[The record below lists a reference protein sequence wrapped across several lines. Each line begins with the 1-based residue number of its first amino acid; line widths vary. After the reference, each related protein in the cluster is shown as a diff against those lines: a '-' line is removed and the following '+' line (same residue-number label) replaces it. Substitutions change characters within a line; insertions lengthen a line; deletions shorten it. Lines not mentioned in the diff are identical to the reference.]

1 MIKKPLYVKINF
13 NILKNLT
20 YGYEGGLTLHP
31 YHLIMN
37 KMLKRNFAFIPIE
50 EVVTKMNNDKIQY
63 FVIENDKPYA
73 VKRGKRKSDI
83 NYIACQIVRMDCPL
97 KTALDYLEEYDY
109 LLVRDEAK
117 EYIGYLWKESLMH
130 DLAYELECINA
141 YLNTILETINESCT
155 VIDGNQNV
163 IYWTKGAESIFSV
176 SGNHIIG
183 QPITN
188 FFKEDQLEILHTLQH
203 GKSVYQQQHFP
214 REDLVVM
221 INSNPVML
229 NDKTIGAVVAETD
242 ITHVKK
248 LNEELHLTSEKLLNL
263 EKQMNTN
270 GLAYDPF
277 TLIRGNSPQLKSVL
291 EKVKK
296 VAETEANILIYG
308 ESGVG
313 KELFARA
320 VHAIREKPEAPFV
333 AINCGAI
340 PSGLFESEIFGYE
353 KGAFSGAHQKGKKG
367 KVELARGGTLFL
379 DEIGEMPLDMQ
390 VKILRLLQEKTFYA
404 VGGTKEMDVDFNLV
418 AATNRDLKQLV
429 AEGKFREDLYYR
441 LNVVNFTVPPLRER
455 ASDILEISNYFLYEK
470 SIKYNR
476 PIQGIPPEIA
486 NILLHYQWPGNV
498 RELSNVIERLVVFSN
513 EGAIHLEDLPA
524 DILAAVPKAELLE
537 IPKDVPQSNGTQLN
551 EQLEHYEREII
562 LQQLASVNGNK
573 KICAKNLGITRATL
587 YNRLKRLNIDV

>member
-1 MIKKPLYVKINF
+1 M
-13 NILKNLT
+13 
-20 YGYEGGLTLHP
+20 HP

-37 KMLKRNFAFIPIE
+37 KILKRNFAIISTDDI
-50 EVVTKMNNDKIQY
+50 VSKINDDSKQY
-63 FVIENDKPYA
+63 FVLENNKPYA
-73 VKRGKRKSDI
+73 TMRGKRKNDVH
-83 NYIACQIVRMDCPL
+83 YVACHTIQLDCPL
-97 KTALDYLEEYDY
+97 NIAIEYMKEY
-109 LLVRDEAK
+109 EFLLVCSEEK
-117 EYIGYLWKESLMH
+117 QYLGYLWRESLVY
-130 DLAYELECINA
+130 DLAYELECGNA
-141 YLNTILETINESCT
+141 YLQTILDTINESCT
-155 VIDGNQNV
+155 VIDAEQNV
-163 IYWTKGAESIFSV
+163 VYWTKGAESIFSV
-176 SGNHIIG
+176 SGENIIG
-183 QPITN
+183 KPITQ

-203 GKSVYQQQHFP
+203 RKSVYQQQHFP

-229 NDKTIGAVVAETD
+229 HDKTIGAVVAETD

-277 TLIRGNSPQLKSVL
+277 TLIRGNSPKLKEVL

-379 DEIGEMPLDMQ
+379 DEIGEMPLEMQ
-390 VKILRLLQEKTFYA
+390 VKILRLLQEKTFYT
-404 VGGTKEMDVDFNLV
+404 VGGTKEMDVEFNLV

-476 PIQGIPPEIA
+476 PIQGIPTEIA
-486 NILLHYQWPGNV
+486 NVLLKYQWPGNV
-498 RELSNVIERLVVFSN
+498 RELSNVIERLVVFSD
-513 EGAIHLEDLPA
+513 EGAIHMEDLPT
-524 DILAAVPKAELLE
+524 DILAAM
-537 IPKDVPQSNGTQLN
+537 PKDEKLEVKRDFPLGTELN
-551 EQLEHYEREII
+551 NQLEHYEREII
-562 LQQLASVNGNK
+562 LEQLAKVNGNK
-573 KICAKNLGITRATL
+573 KTCAKNLGITRATL
-587 YNRLKRLNIDV
+587 YNRLKKLNIDV

>member
-1 MIKKPLYVKINF
+1 MCQNLFILFKNIRHIF
-13 NILKNLT
+13 N
-20 YGYEGGLTLHP
+20 EGGLILHP

-37 KMLKRNFAFIPIE
+37 KLLKRNLAFIPTE
-50 EVVTKMNNDKIQY
+50 DVVDKLRDDQTQY
-63 FVIENDKPYA
+63 FVIENEKPYA
-73 VKRGKRKSDI
+73 IKRGKRKSDFE
-83 NYIACQIVRMDCPL
+83 YIACQIVRMDCPL
-97 KTALDYLEEYDY
+97 KTALAYLEEYEC
-109 LLVRDEAK
+109 LLIRDETK
-117 EYIGYLWKESLMH
+117 QYIGYLWGKSLLY
-130 DLAYELECINA
+130 DLAYELECMTT

-155 VIDGNQNV
+155 VIDREQNV
-163 IYWTKGAESIFSV
+163 LYWTKGAESIFSV
-176 SGNHIIG
+176 SGKNIIG

-221 INSNPVML
+221 INSKPVIL
-229 NDKTIGAVVAETD
+229 NDQTIGAVVSETD

-248 LNEELHLTSEKLLNL
+248 LNEELHITSEKLLNL
-263 EKQMNTN
+263 EKKMNTN

-277 TLIRGNSPQLKSVL
+277 TLIRGNSPQLKKVL

-296 VAETEANILIYG
+296 VTKTETNILIYG

-320 VHAIREKPEAPFV
+320 VHAIREKADAPFV

-404 VGGTKEMDVDFNLV
+404 VGGTKEMAVDFNLV
-418 AATNRDLKQLV
+418 AATNKDLKKLV
-429 AEGKFREDLYYR
+429 EEGKFREDLYYR
-441 LNVVNFTVPPLRER
+441 LNVVNFTVPALRER
-455 ASDILEISNYFLYEK
+455 ASDILEISNYFLYET

-476 PIQGIPPEIA
+476 PIHGIPPEIA
-486 NILLHYQWPGNV
+486 SILLQYQWPGNV
-498 RELSNVIERLVVFSN
+498 RELGNVIERLVVFSD
-513 EGAIHLEDLPA
+513 EGIIHIEDLPA
-524 DILAAVPKAELLE
+524 DILAT
-537 IPKDVPQSNGTQLN
+537 IPKSEPEPRKDLSQEAHLSD
-551 EQLEHYEREII
+551 QLEHFEREII
-562 LQQLASVNGNK
+562 LEQLALVNGNK
-573 KICAKNLGITRATL
+573 QICAKNLGITRATL
-587 YNRLKRLNIDV
+587 YNRLKKLDIDV

>member
-1 MIKKPLYVKINF
+1 M
-13 NILKNLT
+13 
-20 YGYEGGLTLHP
+20 HP
-31 YHLIMN
+31 YHLIVN
-37 KMLKRNFAFIPIE
+37 KILKRNFAIISTDDI
-50 EVVTKMNNDKIQY
+50 VSKINDDSKQY
-63 FVIENDKPYA
+63 FVLENNKPYA
-73 VKRGKRKSDI
+73 TMRGKRKNDVH
-83 NYIACQIVRMDCPL
+83 YVACHTIQLDCPL
-97 KTALDYLEEYDY
+97 NIAIEYMKEY
-109 LLVRDEAK
+109 EFLLVCSEEK
-117 EYIGYLWKESLMH
+117 QYLGYLWRESLVY
-130 DLAYELECINA
+130 DLAYELECGNA
-141 YLNTILETINESCT
+141 YLQTILDTINESCT
-155 VIDGNQNV
+155 VIDAEQNV
-163 IYWTKGAESIFSV
+163 VYWTKGAESIFSV
-176 SGNHIIG
+176 SGENIIG
-183 QPITN
+183 KPITQ

-203 GKSVYQQQHFP
+203 RKSVYQQQHFP

-229 NDKTIGAVVAETD
+229 HDKTIGAVVAETD

-277 TLIRGNSPQLKSVL
+277 TLIRGNSPKLKEIL

-379 DEIGEMPLDMQ
+379 DEIGEMPLEMQ
-390 VKILRLLQEKTFYA
+390 VKILRLLQEKTFYT
-404 VGGTKEMDVDFNLV
+404 VGGTKEMDVEFNLV
-418 AATNRDLKQLV
+418 AATNRNLKQLV

-476 PIQGIPPEIA
+476 PIQGIPTEIA
-486 NILLHYQWPGNV
+486 NVLLKYQWPGNV
-498 RELSNVIERLVVFSN
+498 RELSNVIERLVVFSD
-513 EGAIHLEDLPA
+513 EGAIHIEDLPT
-524 DILAAVPKAELLE
+524 DILAAM
-537 IPKDVPQSNGTQLN
+537 PKDEKLEVKRDFPLGTELN
-551 EQLEHYEREII
+551 NQLEHYEREII
-562 LQQLASVNGNK
+562 LEQLAKVNGNK
-573 KICAKNLGITRATL
+573 KTCAKNLGITRATL
-587 YNRLKRLNIDV
+587 YNRLKKLNIDV

>member
-1 MIKKPLYVKINF
+1 MSDEGEL
-13 NILKNLT
+13 IL
-20 YGYEGGLTLHP
+20 HS

-37 KMLKRNFAFIPIE
+37 KVLKRNFIFIPVE
-50 EVVTKMNNDKIQY
+50 DVGTKLNDDTTQY
-63 FVIENDKPYA
+63 FVIENEKPYA
-73 VKRGKRKSDI
+73 VKRGKRKSDLE
-83 NYIACQIVRMDCPL
+83 YIACQIVRMDCPI
-97 KTALDYLEEYDY
+97 KTALDYLEDYDF
-109 LLVRDEAK
+109 LLIRDETK
-117 EYIGYLWKESLMH
+117 QYIGYLSKESLLY

-155 VIDGNQNV
+155 VIDHHQNV

-176 SGNHIIG
+176 AGENIIG
-183 QPITN
+183 KPITD

-203 GKSVYQQQHFP
+203 RKSVYQQQHFP

-248 LNEELHLTSEKLLNL
+248 LNEELHITSEKLLNL

-277 TLIRGNSPQLKSVL
+277 TLIRGNSPTLKKVL
-291 EKVKK
+291 EQVNK
-296 VAETEANILIYG
+296 VAKTEANILIYG

-320 VHAIREKPEAPFV
+320 VHAIREKPDAPFV

-429 AEGKFREDLYYR
+429 EEGKFREDLYYR

-455 ASDILEISNYFLYEK
+455 ATDILEISNYFLYEK

-486 NILLHYQWPGNV
+486 NILLQYQWPGNV
-498 RELSNVIERLVVFSN
+498 RELGNVIERLVVFSD
-513 EGAIHLEDLPA
+513 EGAIHIEDLPA
-524 DILAAVPKAELLE
+524 DILAAVPKSEKLDVR
-537 IPKDVPQSNGTQLN
+537 KDLPQGTQLSD
-551 EQLEHYEREII
+551 QLEHYEREII
-562 LQQLASVNGNK
+562 LEQLALVNGNK
-573 KICAKNLGITRATL
+573 KICAQKLGITRATL
-587 YNRLKRLNIDV
+587 YNRLKKLNIDV

>member
-1 MIKKPLYVKINF
+1 M
-13 NILKNLT
+13 
-20 YGYEGGLTLHP
+20 HP
-31 YHLIMN
+31 YHLIVN
-37 KMLKRNFAFIPIE
+37 KILKRNFAIISTDDI
-50 EVVTKMNNDKIQY
+50 VSKINDDSKQY
-63 FVIENDKPYA
+63 FVLENNKPYA
-73 VKRGKRKSDI
+73 TMRGKRKNDVH
-83 NYIACQIVRMDCPL
+83 YVACHTIQLDCPL
-97 KTALDYLEEYDY
+97 NIAIEYMKEY
-109 LLVRDEAK
+109 EFLLVCSEEK
-117 EYIGYLWKESLMH
+117 QYLGYLWRESLVY
-130 DLAYELECINA
+130 DLAYELECGNA
-141 YLNTILETINESCT
+141 YLQTILDTINESCT
-155 VIDGNQNV
+155 VIDAEQNV
-163 IYWTKGAESIFSV
+163 VYWTKGAESIFSV
-176 SGNHIIG
+176 SGENIIG
-183 QPITN
+183 KPITQ

-203 GKSVYQQQHFP
+203 RKSVYQQQHFP

-229 NDKTIGAVVAETD
+229 HDKTIGAVVAETD

-277 TLIRGNSPQLKSVL
+277 TLIRGNSQKLKEVL

-379 DEIGEMPLDMQ
+379 DEIGEMPLEMQ
-390 VKILRLLQEKTFYA
+390 VKILRLLQEKTFYT
-404 VGGTKEMDVDFNLV
+404 VGGTKEIDVEFNLV

-429 AEGKFREDLYYR
+429 AEEKFREDLYYR

-476 PIQGIPPEIA
+476 PIQGIPTEIA
-486 NILLHYQWPGNV
+486 NVLLKYQWPGNV
-498 RELSNVIERLVVFSN
+498 RELSNVIERLVVFSD
-513 EGAIHLEDLPA
+513 EGAIHMEDLPT
-524 DILAAVPKAELLE
+524 DILAAM
-537 IPKDVPQSNGTQLN
+537 PKDEKLEVKRDFPLGTELN
-551 EQLEHYEREII
+551 NQLEHYEREII
-562 LQQLASVNGNK
+562 LEQLAKVNGNK
-573 KICAKNLGITRATL
+573 KTCAKNLGITRATL
-587 YNRLKRLNIDV
+587 YNRLKKLNIDV

>member
-1 MIKKPLYVKINF
+1 
-13 NILKNLT
+13 
-20 YGYEGGLTLHP
+20 
-31 YHLIMN
+31 MN
-37 KMLKRNFAFIPIE
+37 KILKRNFAIISTDDI
-50 EVVTKMNNDKIQY
+50 VSKINDDSKQY
-63 FVIENDKPYA
+63 FVLENNKPYA
-73 VKRGKRKSDI
+73 TMRGKRKNDVH
-83 NYIACQIVRMDCPL
+83 YVACHTIQLDCPL
-97 KTALDYLEEYDY
+97 NIAIEYMKEY
-109 LLVRDEAK
+109 EFLLVCSEEK
-117 EYIGYLWKESLMH
+117 QYLGYLWRESLVY
-130 DLAYELECINA
+130 DLAYELECGNA
-141 YLNTILETINESCT
+141 YLQTILDTINESCT
-155 VIDGNQNV
+155 VIDAEQNV
-163 IYWTKGAESIFSV
+163 VYWTKGAESIFSV
-176 SGNHIIG
+176 SGENIIG
-183 QPITN
+183 KPITQ

-203 GKSVYQQQHFP
+203 RKSVYQQQHFP

-229 NDKTIGAVVAETD
+229 HDKTIGAVVAETD

-277 TLIRGNSPQLKSVL
+277 TLIRGNSPKLKEVL

-320 VHAIREKPEAPFV
+320 VHATREKPEAPFV

-379 DEIGEMPLDMQ
+379 DEIGEMPLEMQ
-390 VKILRLLQEKTFYA
+390 VKILRLLQEKTFYT
-404 VGGTKEMDVDFNLV
+404 VGGTKEMDVEFNLV

-476 PIQGIPPEIA
+476 PIQGIPTEIA
-486 NILLHYQWPGNV
+486 NVLLKYQWPGNV
-498 RELSNVIERLVVFSN
+498 RELSNVIERLVVFSD
-513 EGAIHLEDLPA
+513 EGAIHMEDLPT
-524 DILAAVPKAELLE
+524 DILAAM
-537 IPKDVPQSNGTQLN
+537 PKDEKLEVKRDFPLGTELN
-551 EQLEHYEREII
+551 NQLEHYEREII
-562 LQQLASVNGNK
+562 LEQLAKVNGNK
-573 KICAKNLGITRATL
+573 KTCAKNLGITRATL
-587 YNRLKRLNIDV
+587 YNRLKKLNIDV

>member
-1 MIKKPLYVKINF
+1 M
-13 NILKNLT
+13 
-20 YGYEGGLTLHP
+20 HP

-37 KMLKRNFAFIPIE
+37 KRLKRNFAIISTDDI
-50 EVVTKMNNDKIQY
+50 VSKINDGSKQY
-63 FVIENDKPYA
+63 FVIENNKPYA
-73 VKRGKRKSDI
+73 TMRGKRKSDVH
-83 NYIACQIVRMDCPL
+83 YVACHTIQLDCPL
-97 KTALDYLEEYDY
+97 NIAIEYMKEY
-109 LLVRDEAK
+109 EFLLVCSE
-117 EYIGYLWKESLMH
+117 ENQYLGYLWRESLLY
-130 DLAYELECINA
+130 DLAYELECGNA
-141 YLNTILETINESCT
+141 YLQTILDTINESCT
-155 VIDGNQNV
+155 VIDAEQNV
-163 IYWTKGAESIFSV
+163 VYWTKGAESIFSV
-176 SGNHIIG
+176 SGENIIG
-183 QPITN
+183 KPITQ

-203 GKSVYQQQHFP
+203 RKSVYQQQHFP

-229 NDKTIGAVVAETD
+229 HDKTIGAVVAETD

-248 LNEELHLTSEKLLNL
+248 LNEELHITSEKLLNL

-277 TLIRGNSPQLKSVL
+277 TLIRGNSQKLKEVL

-379 DEIGEMPLDMQ
+379 DEIGEMPLEMQ
-390 VKILRLLQEKTFYA
+390 VKILRLLQEKTFYT
-404 VGGTKEMDVDFNLV
+404 VGGTKEIDVEFNLV

-476 PIQGIPPEIA
+476 PIQGIPTEIA
-486 NILLHYQWPGNV
+486 NVLLKYQWPGNV
-498 RELSNVIERLVVFSN
+498 RELSNVIERLVVFSD
-513 EGAIHLEDLPA
+513 EGAIHMEDLPT
-524 DILAAVPKAELLE
+524 DILAAM
-537 IPKDVPQSNGTQLN
+537 PKDEKLEVKRDFPLGTELN
-551 EQLEHYEREII
+551 NQLEHYEREII
-562 LQQLASVNGNK
+562 LEQLAKVNGNK
-573 KICAKNLGITRATL
+573 KTCAKNLGITRATL
-587 YNRLKRLNIDV
+587 YNRLKKLNIDV

>member
-1 MIKKPLYVKINF
+1 M
-13 NILKNLT
+13 
-20 YGYEGGLTLHP
+20 HP

-37 KMLKRNFAFIPIE
+37 KILKRNFAIISTDDI
-50 EVVTKMNNDKIQY
+50 VSKINDDSKQY
-63 FVIENDKPYA
+63 FVLENNKPYA
-73 VKRGKRKSDI
+73 TMRGKRKNDVH
-83 NYIACQIVRMDCPL
+83 YVACHTIQLDCPL
-97 KTALDYLEEYDY
+97 NIAIEYMKEY
-109 LLVRDEAK
+109 EFLLVCSEEK
-117 EYIGYLWKESLMH
+117 QYLGYLWRESLVY
-130 DLAYELECINA
+130 DLAYELECGNA
-141 YLNTILETINESCT
+141 YLQTILDTINESCT
-155 VIDGNQNV
+155 VIDAEQNV
-163 IYWTKGAESIFSV
+163 VYWTKGAESIFSV
-176 SGNHIIG
+176 SGENIIG
-183 QPITN
+183 KPITQ

-203 GKSVYQQQHFP
+203 RKSVYQQQHFP

-229 NDKTIGAVVAETD
+229 HDKTIGAVVAETD

-277 TLIRGNSPQLKSVL
+277 TLIRGNSPKLKEVL

-379 DEIGEMPLDMQ
+379 DEIGEMPLEMQ
-390 VKILRLLQEKTFYA
+390 VKILRLLQEKTFYT
-404 VGGTKEMDVDFNLV
+404 VGGTKEMDVEFNLV

-476 PIQGIPPEIA
+476 PIQGIPTEIA
-486 NILLHYQWPGNV
+486 NVLLKYQWPGNV
-498 RELSNVIERLVVFSN
+498 RELSNVIERLVVFSD
-513 EGAIHLEDLPA
+513 EGAIHMEDLPT
-524 DILAAVPKAELLE
+524 DILAAM
-537 IPKDVPQSNGTQLN
+537 PKDEKLEVKRDFPLGTELN
-551 EQLEHYEREII
+551 NQLEHYEREII
-562 LQQLASVNGNK
+562 LEQLAKVNGNK

-587 YNRLKRLNIDV
+587 YNRLKKLNIDV

>member
-1 MIKKPLYVKINF
+1 M
-13 NILKNLT
+13 
-20 YGYEGGLTLHP
+20 HP

-37 KMLKRNFAFIPIE
+37 KILKRNFAIISTDDI
-50 EVVTKMNNDKIQY
+50 VSKINDDSKQY
-63 FVIENDKPYA
+63 FVLENNKPYA
-73 VKRGKRKSDI
+73 TMRGKRKNDVH
-83 NYIACQIVRMDCPL
+83 YVACHTIQLDCPL
-97 KTALDYLEEYDY
+97 NIAIEYMKEY
-109 LLVRDEAK
+109 EFLLVCSEEK
-117 EYIGYLWKESLMH
+117 QYLGYLWRESLVY
-130 DLAYELECINA
+130 DLAYELECGNA
-141 YLNTILETINESCT
+141 YLQTILDTINESCT
-155 VIDGNQNV
+155 VIDAEQNV
-163 IYWTKGAESIFSV
+163 VYWTKGAESIFSV
-176 SGNHIIG
+176 SGENIIG
-183 QPITN
+183 KPITQ

-203 GKSVYQQQHFP
+203 RKSVYQQQHFP

-229 NDKTIGAVVAETD
+229 HDKTIGAVVAETD

-277 TLIRGNSPQLKSVL
+277 TLIRGNSPKLKEVL

-379 DEIGEMPLDMQ
+379 DEIGEMPLEMQ
-390 VKILRLLQEKTFYA
+390 VKILRLLQEKTFYT
-404 VGGTKEMDVDFNLV
+404 VGGTKEMDVEFNLV
-418 AATNRDLKQLV
+418 AATNRNLKQLV

-476 PIQGIPPEIA
+476 PIQGIPTEIA
-486 NILLHYQWPGNV
+486 NVLLKYQWPGNV
-498 RELSNVIERLVVFSN
+498 RELSNVIERLVVFSD
-513 EGAIHLEDLPA
+513 EGAIHMEDLPT
-524 DILAAVPKAELLE
+524 DILAAMPKGEKLEVKRDFPLGTEL
-537 IPKDVPQSNGTQLN
+537 NN
-551 EQLEHYEREII
+551 QLEHYEREII
-562 LQQLASVNGNK
+562 LEQLAKVNGNK
-573 KICAKNLGITRATL
+573 KTCAKNLGITRATL
-587 YNRLKRLNIDV
+587 YNRLKKLNIDV

>member
-1 MIKKPLYVKINF
+1 
-13 NILKNLT
+13 
-20 YGYEGGLTLHP
+20 
-31 YHLIMN
+31 MN
-37 KMLKRNFAFIPIE
+37 KILKRNFAIISTDDI
-50 EVVTKMNNDKIQY
+50 VSKINDDSKQY
-63 FVIENDKPYA
+63 FVLENNKPYA
-73 VKRGKRKSDI
+73 TMRGKRKNDVH
-83 NYIACQIVRMDCPL
+83 YVACHTIQLDCPL
-97 KTALDYLEEYDY
+97 NIAIEYMKEY
-109 LLVRDEAK
+109 EFLLVCSEEK
-117 EYIGYLWKESLMH
+117 QYLGYLWRESLVY
-130 DLAYELECINA
+130 DLAYELECGNA
-141 YLNTILETINESCT
+141 YLQTILDTINESCT
-155 VIDGNQNV
+155 VIDAEQNV
-163 IYWTKGAESIFSV
+163 VYWTKGAESIFSV
-176 SGNHIIG
+176 SGENIIG
-183 QPITN
+183 KPITQ

-203 GKSVYQQQHFP
+203 RKSVYQQQHFP

-229 NDKTIGAVVAETD
+229 HDKTIGAVVAETD

-277 TLIRGNSPQLKSVL
+277 TLIRGNSPKLKEVL

-379 DEIGEMPLDMQ
+379 DEIGEMPLEMQ
-390 VKILRLLQEKTFYA
+390 VKILRLLQEKTFYT
-404 VGGTKEMDVDFNLV
+404 VGGTKEMDVEFNLV

-476 PIQGIPPEIA
+476 PIQGIPTEIA
-486 NILLHYQWPGNV
+486 NVLLKYQWPGNV
-498 RELSNVIERLVVFSN
+498 RELSNVIERLVVFSD
-513 EGAIHLEDLPA
+513 EGAIHMEDLPT
-524 DILAAVPKAELLE
+524 DILATM
-537 IPKDVPQSNGTQLN
+537 PKDEKLEVKRDFPLGTELN
-551 EQLEHYEREII
+551 NQLEHYEREII
-562 LQQLASVNGNK
+562 LEQLAKVNGNK

-587 YNRLKRLNIDV
+587 YNRLKKLNIDV

>member
-1 MIKKPLYVKINF
+1 
-13 NILKNLT
+13 
-20 YGYEGGLTLHP
+20 
-31 YHLIMN
+31 MN
-37 KMLKRNFAFIPIE
+37 KILKRNFAIISTDDI
-50 EVVTKMNNDKIQY
+50 VSKINDDSKQY
-63 FVIENDKPYA
+63 FVLENNKPYA
-73 VKRGKRKSDI
+73 TMRGKRKNDVH
-83 NYIACQIVRMDCPL
+83 YVACHTIQLDCPL
-97 KTALDYLEEYDY
+97 NIAIEYMKEY
-109 LLVRDEAK
+109 EFLLVCSEEK
-117 EYIGYLWKESLMH
+117 QYLGYLWRESLVY
-130 DLAYELECINA
+130 DLAYELECGNA
-141 YLNTILETINESCT
+141 YLQTILDTINESCT
-155 VIDGNQNV
+155 VIDAEQNV
-163 IYWTKGAESIFSV
+163 VYWTKGAESIFSV
-176 SGNHIIG
+176 SGENIIG
-183 QPITN
+183 KPITQ

-203 GKSVYQQQHFP
+203 RKSVYQQQHFP

-229 NDKTIGAVVAETD
+229 HDKTIGAVVAETD

-277 TLIRGNSPQLKSVL
+277 TLIRGNSPKLKEVL

-379 DEIGEMPLDMQ
+379 DEIGEMPLEMQ
-390 VKILRLLQEKTFYA
+390 VKILRLLQEKTFYT
-404 VGGTKEMDVDFNLV
+404 VGGTKEMDVEFNLV
-418 AATNRDLKQLV
+418 AATNRNLKQLV

-476 PIQGIPPEIA
+476 PIQGIPTEIA
-486 NILLHYQWPGNV
+486 NVLLKYQWPGNV
-498 RELSNVIERLVVFSN
+498 RELSNVIERLVVFSD
-513 EGAIHLEDLPA
+513 EGAIHMEDLPT
-524 DILAAVPKAELLE
+524 DILAAM
-537 IPKDVPQSNGTQLN
+537 PKDEKLEVKRDFPLGTELN
-551 EQLEHYEREII
+551 NQLEHYEREII
-562 LQQLASVNGNK
+562 LEQLAKVNGNK
-573 KICAKNLGITRATL
+573 KTCAKNLGITRATL
-587 YNRLKRLNIDV
+587 YNRLKKLNIDV

>member
-1 MIKKPLYVKINF
+1 M
-13 NILKNLT
+13 
-20 YGYEGGLTLHP
+20 HP

-37 KMLKRNFAFIPIE
+37 KILKRNFAIISTDDI
-50 EVVTKMNNDKIQY
+50 VSKINDDSKQY
-63 FVIENDKPYA
+63 FVLENNKPYA
-73 VKRGKRKSDI
+73 TMRGKRKNDVH
-83 NYIACQIVRMDCPL
+83 YVACHTIQLDCPL
-97 KTALDYLEEYDY
+97 NIAIEYMKEY
-109 LLVRDEAK
+109 EFLLVCSEEK
-117 EYIGYLWKESLMH
+117 QYLGYLWRESLVY
-130 DLAYELECINA
+130 DLAYELECGNA
-141 YLNTILETINESCT
+141 YLQTILDTINESCT
-155 VIDGNQNV
+155 VIDAEQNV
-163 IYWTKGAESIFSV
+163 VYWTKGAESIFSV
-176 SGNHIIG
+176 SGENIIG
-183 QPITN
+183 KPITQ

-203 GKSVYQQQHFP
+203 RKSVYQQQHFP

-229 NDKTIGAVVAETD
+229 HDKTIGAVVAETD

-277 TLIRGNSPQLKSVL
+277 TLIRGNSPKLKEVL

-379 DEIGEMPLDMQ
+379 DEIGEMPLEMQ
-390 VKILRLLQEKTFYA
+390 VKILRLLQEKTFYT
-404 VGGTKEMDVDFNLV
+404 VGGTKEMDVEFNLV

-476 PIQGIPPEIA
+476 PIQGIPTEIA
-486 NILLHYQWPGNV
+486 NVLLKYQWPGNV
-498 RELSNVIERLVVFSN
+498 RELSNVIERLVVFSD
-513 EGAIHLEDLPA
+513 EGAIHMEDLPT
-524 DILAAVPKAELLE
+524 DILATM
-537 IPKDVPQSNGTQLN
+537 PKDEKLEVKRDFPLGTELN
-551 EQLEHYEREII
+551 NQLEHYEREII
-562 LQQLASVNGNK
+562 LEQLAKVNGNK

-587 YNRLKRLNIDV
+587 YNRLKKLNIDV

>member
-1 MIKKPLYVKINF
+1 M
-13 NILKNLT
+13 
-20 YGYEGGLTLHP
+20 HP
-31 YHLIMN
+31 YHLIVN
-37 KMLKRNFAFIPIE
+37 KILKRNFAIISTDDI
-50 EVVTKMNNDKIQY
+50 VSKINDDSKQY
-63 FVIENDKPYA
+63 FVIDNNKPYA
-73 VKRGKRKSDI
+73 TMRGKRKNDVH
-83 NYIACQIVRMDCPL
+83 YVACHTIQLDCPL
-97 KTALDYLEEYDY
+97 NIAIEYMKEY
-109 LLVRDEAK
+109 EFLLVCSEEK
-117 EYIGYLWKESLMH
+117 QYLGYLWRESLVY
-130 DLAYELECINA
+130 DLAYELECGNA
-141 YLNTILETINESCT
+141 YLQTILDTINESCT
-155 VIDGNQNV
+155 VIDAEQNV
-163 IYWTKGAESIFSV
+163 VYWTKGAESIFSV
-176 SGNHIIG
+176 SGENIIG
-183 QPITN
+183 KPITQ

-203 GKSVYQQQHFP
+203 RKSVYQQQHFP

-229 NDKTIGAVVAETD
+229 HDKTIGAVVAETD

-277 TLIRGNSPQLKSVL
+277 TLIRGNSPKLKEVL

-379 DEIGEMPLDMQ
+379 DEIGEMPLEMQ
-390 VKILRLLQEKTFYA
+390 VKILRLLQEKTFYT
-404 VGGTKEMDVDFNLV
+404 VGGTKEMDVEFNLV
-418 AATNRDLKQLV
+418 AATNRNLKQLV

-476 PIQGIPPEIA
+476 PIQGIPTEIA
-486 NILLHYQWPGNV
+486 NVLLKYQWPGNV
-498 RELSNVIERLVVFSN
+498 RELSNVIERLVVFSD
-513 EGAIHLEDLPA
+513 EGAIHMEDLPT
-524 DILAAVPKAELLE
+524 DILAAM
-537 IPKDVPQSNGTQLN
+537 PKDEKLEVKRDFPLGTELN
-551 EQLEHYEREII
+551 NQLEHYEREII
-562 LQQLASVNGNK
+562 LEQLAKVNGNK
-573 KICAKNLGITRATL
+573 KTCAKNLGITRATL
-587 YNRLKRLNIDV
+587 YNRLKKLNIDV

>member
-1 MIKKPLYVKINF
+1 M
-13 NILKNLT
+13 
-20 YGYEGGLTLHP
+20 HP
-31 YHLIMN
+31 YHLIVN
-37 KMLKRNFAFIPIE
+37 KILKRNFAIVSTDDI
-50 EVVTKMNNDKIQY
+50 VSKINDDSKQY
-63 FVIENDKPYA
+63 FVIENNKPYA
-73 VKRGKRKSDI
+73 TMRGKRKSDVH
-83 NYIACQIVRMDCPL
+83 YVACHTIQLDCPL
-97 KTALDYLEEYDY
+97 NIAIEYMKEY
-109 LLVRDEAK
+109 EFLLVCSEEK
-117 EYIGYLWKESLMH
+117 QYLGYLWRESLVY
-130 DLAYELECINA
+130 DLAYELECGNA
-141 YLNTILETINESCT
+141 YLQTILDTINESCT
-155 VIDGNQNV
+155 VIDAEQNV
-163 IYWTKGAESIFSV
+163 VYWTKGAESIFSV
-176 SGNHIIG
+176 SGENIIG
-183 QPITN
+183 KPITQ

-203 GKSVYQQQHFP
+203 RKSVYQQQHFP

-229 NDKTIGAVVAETD
+229 HDKTIGAVVAETD

-277 TLIRGNSPQLKSVL
+277 TLIRGNSPKLKEVL

-379 DEIGEMPLDMQ
+379 DEIGEMPLEMQ
-390 VKILRLLQEKTFYA
+390 VKILRLLQEKTFYT
-404 VGGTKEMDVDFNLV
+404 VGGTKEMDVEFNLV

-476 PIQGIPPEIA
+476 PIQGIPTEIA
-486 NILLHYQWPGNV
+486 NVLLKYQWPGNV
-498 RELSNVIERLVVFSN
+498 RELSNVIERLVVFSD
-513 EGAIHLEDLPA
+513 EGAIHMEDLPT
-524 DILAAVPKAELLE
+524 DILAAM
-537 IPKDVPQSNGTQLN
+537 PKDEKLEVKRDFPLGTELN
-551 EQLEHYEREII
+551 NQLEHYEREII
-562 LQQLASVNGNK
+562 LEQLAKVNGNK
-573 KICAKNLGITRATL
+573 KTCAKNLGITRATL
-587 YNRLKRLNIDV
+587 YNRLKKLNIDV

>member
-1 MIKKPLYVKINF
+1 M
-13 NILKNLT
+13 
-20 YGYEGGLTLHP
+20 HP

-37 KMLKRNFAFIPIE
+37 KILKRNFAIISTDDI
-50 EVVTKMNNDKIQY
+50 VSKINDDSKQY
-63 FVIENDKPYA
+63 FVLENNKPYA
-73 VKRGKRKSDI
+73 TMRGKRKNDVH
-83 NYIACQIVRMDCPL
+83 YVACHTIQLDCPL
-97 KTALDYLEEYDY
+97 NIAIEYMKEY
-109 LLVRDEAK
+109 EFLLVCSEEK
-117 EYIGYLWKESLMH
+117 QYLGYLWRESLVY
-130 DLAYELECINA
+130 DLAYELECGNA
-141 YLNTILETINESCT
+141 YLQTILDTINESCT
-155 VIDGNQNV
+155 VIDAEQNV
-163 IYWTKGAESIFSV
+163 VYWTKGAESIFSV
-176 SGNHIIG
+176 SGENIIG
-183 QPITN
+183 KPITQ

-203 GKSVYQQQHFP
+203 RKSVYQQQHFP

-229 NDKTIGAVVAETD
+229 HDKTIGAVVAETD

-277 TLIRGNSPQLKSVL
+277 TLIRGNSQKLKEVL

-379 DEIGEMPLDMQ
+379 DEIGEMPLEMQ
-390 VKILRLLQEKTFYA
+390 VKILRLLQEKTFYT
-404 VGGTKEMDVDFNLV
+404 VGGTKEIDVEFNLV

-429 AEGKFREDLYYR
+429 AEEKFREDLYYR

-476 PIQGIPPEIA
+476 PIQGIPTEIA
-486 NILLHYQWPGNV
+486 NVLLKYQWPGNV
-498 RELSNVIERLVVFSN
+498 RELSNVIERLVVFSD
-513 EGAIHLEDLPA
+513 EGAIHMEDLPT
-524 DILAAVPKAELLE
+524 DILAAM
-537 IPKDVPQSNGTQLN
+537 PKDEKLEVKRDFPLGTELN
-551 EQLEHYEREII
+551 NQLEHYEREII
-562 LQQLASVNGNK
+562 LEQLAKVNGNK
-573 KICAKNLGITRATL
+573 KTCAKNLGITRATL
-587 YNRLKRLNIDV
+587 YNRLKKLNIDV

>member
-1 MIKKPLYVKINF
+1 M
-13 NILKNLT
+13 
-20 YGYEGGLTLHP
+20 HP
-31 YHLIMN
+31 YHLIVN
-37 KMLKRNFAFIPIE
+37 KILKRNFAIISTDDI
-50 EVVTKMNNDKIQY
+50 VSKINDDSKQY
-63 FVIENDKPYA
+63 FVLENNKPYA
-73 VKRGKRKSDI
+73 TMRGKRKNDVH
-83 NYIACQIVRMDCPL
+83 YVACHTIQLDCPL
-97 KTALDYLEEYDY
+97 NIAIEYMKEY
-109 LLVRDEAK
+109 EFLLVCSEEK
-117 EYIGYLWKESLMH
+117 QYLGYLWRESLVY
-130 DLAYELECINA
+130 DLAYELECGNA
-141 YLNTILETINESCT
+141 YLQTILDTINESCT
-155 VIDGNQNV
+155 VIDAEQNV
-163 IYWTKGAESIFSV
+163 VYWTKGAESIFSV
-176 SGNHIIG
+176 SGENIIG
-183 QPITN
+183 KPITQ

-203 GKSVYQQQHFP
+203 RKSVYQQQHFP

-229 NDKTIGAVVAETD
+229 HDKTIGAVVAETD

-277 TLIRGNSPQLKSVL
+277 TLIRGNSPKLKEVL

-379 DEIGEMPLDMQ
+379 DEIGEMPLEMQ
-390 VKILRLLQEKTFYA
+390 VKILRLLQEKTFYT
-404 VGGTKEMDVDFNLV
+404 VGGTKEMDVEFNLV

-476 PIQGIPPEIA
+476 PIQGIPTEIA
-486 NILLHYQWPGNV
+486 NVLLKYQWPGNV
-498 RELSNVIERLVVFSN
+498 RELSNVIERLVVFSD
-513 EGAIHLEDLPA
+513 EGAIHMEDLPT
-524 DILAAVPKAELLE
+524 DILAAM
-537 IPKDVPQSNGTQLN
+537 PKDEKLEVKRDFPLGTELN
-551 EQLEHYEREII
+551 NQLEHYEREII
-562 LQQLASVNGNK
+562 LEQLAKVNGNK
-573 KICAKNLGITRATL
+573 KTCAKNLGITRATL
-587 YNRLKRLNIDV
+587 YNRLKKLNIDV

>member
-1 MIKKPLYVKINF
+1 MNNK
-13 NILKNLT
+13 
-20 YGYEGGLTLHP
+20 GGLILHP

-37 KMLKRNFAFIPIE
+37 KIVKCNFAITTTEDI
-50 EVVTKMNNDKIQY
+50 VSKINDASKQF
-63 FVIENDKPYA
+63 FVIENNKPYGA
-73 VKRGKRKSDI
+73 VRGKRKNDVH
-83 NYIACQIVRMDCPL
+83 YVACLTIQSNCPL
-97 KTALDYLEEYDY
+97 KIAIEYMKDYEF
-109 LLVRDEAK
+109 LLVCNEEK
-117 EYIGYLWKESLMH
+117 QYLGYLWRESLAY
-130 DLAYELECINA
+130 DLAYELECGNA
-141 YLNTILETINESCT
+141 YLQTILNTINESCT
-155 VIDGNQNV
+155 VIDAEQNV
-163 IYWTKGAESIFSV
+163 VYWTKGAESIFSV
-176 SGNHIIG
+176 SGENIIG
-183 QPITN
+183 KPITH

-203 GKSVYQQQHFP
+203 RKSVYQQQHFP

-229 NDKTIGAVVAETD
+229 HDKTIGAVVAETN

-248 LNEELHLTSEKLLNL
+248 LNEELHITSEKLLNL

-270 GLAYDPF
+270 GLAFDPF
-277 TLIRGNSPQLKSVL
+277 TLIRGNSPKLKEVL

-320 VHAIREKPEAPFV
+320 VHAIREKSEAPFV

-379 DEIGEMPLDMQ
+379 DEIGEMPLEMQ
-390 VKILRLLQEKTFYA
+390 VKILRLLQEKTFYT
-404 VGGTKEMDVDFNLV
+404 VGGTKEMDVEFNLV

-476 PIQGIPPEIA
+476 PIQGIPTEIA
-486 NILLHYQWPGNV
+486 NVLLKYHWPGNV
-498 RELSNVIERLVVFSN
+498 RELSNVIERLVVFSD
-513 EGAIHLEDLPA
+513 EGAIHMEDLPT
-524 DILAAVPKAELLE
+524 DILA
-537 IPKDVPQSNGTQLN
+537 IMPKDEALDVKREFPQGTELHN
-551 EQLEHYEREII
+551 QLEHYEREII
-562 LQQLASVNGNK
+562 LDQLAKVNGNK
-573 KICAKNLGITRATL
+573 KTCAKILGITRATL
-587 YNRLKRLNIDV
+587 YNRLKKLNIDV

>member
-1 MIKKPLYVKINF
+1 M
-13 NILKNLT
+13 
-20 YGYEGGLTLHP
+20 HP
-31 YHLIMN
+31 YHLIVN
-37 KMLKRNFAFIPIE
+37 KILKRNFAIISTDDI
-50 EVVTKMNNDKIQY
+50 VSKINDDSKQY
-63 FVIENDKPYA
+63 FVIENNKPYA
-73 VKRGKRKSDI
+73 TMRGKRKNDVH
-83 NYIACQIVRMDCPL
+83 YVACHTIQLDCPL
-97 KTALDYLEEYDY
+97 NIAIEYMKEY
-109 LLVRDEAK
+109 EFLLVCSEEK
-117 EYIGYLWKESLMH
+117 QYLGYLWRESLVY
-130 DLAYELECINA
+130 DLAYELECGNA
-141 YLNTILETINESCT
+141 YLQTILDTINESCT
-155 VIDGNQNV
+155 VIDAEQNV
-163 IYWTKGAESIFSV
+163 VYWTKGAESIFSV
-176 SGNHIIG
+176 SGENIIG
-183 QPITN
+183 KPITQ

-203 GKSVYQQQHFP
+203 RKSVYQQQHFP

-229 NDKTIGAVVAETD
+229 HDKTIGAVVAETD

-277 TLIRGNSPQLKSVL
+277 TLIRGNSPKLKEVL

-379 DEIGEMPLDMQ
+379 DEIGEMPLEMQ
-390 VKILRLLQEKTFYA
+390 VKILRLLQEKTFYT
-404 VGGTKEMDVDFNLV
+404 VGGTKEMDVEFNLV

-476 PIQGIPPEIA
+476 PIQGIPTEIA
-486 NILLHYQWPGNV
+486 NVLLKYQWPGNV
-498 RELSNVIERLVVFSN
+498 RELSNVIERLVVFSD
-513 EGAIHLEDLPA
+513 EGAIHMEDLPT
-524 DILAAVPKAELLE
+524 DILAAM
-537 IPKDVPQSNGTQLN
+537 PKDEKLEVKRDFPLGTELN
-551 EQLEHYEREII
+551 NQLEHYEREII
-562 LQQLASVNGNK
+562 LEQLAKVNGNK
-573 KICAKNLGITRATL
+573 KTCAKNLGITRATL
-587 YNRLKRLNIDV
+587 YNRLKKLNIDV